1 MNSTTNQ
8 RLARALSTARG
19 IPIVDGLEAARPFI
33 DRVRAFAT
41 GQGLATLADS
51 ALAAK
56 AAVLRTAGPGHR
68 DFPSPAAE
76 AWLAEV
82 FALNAEFCRRELAQE
97 PFDGQLAAGYAMH
110 RGQLAQLATGEGK
123 TLAAVFPAVAAALAG
138 EAVHLLTANDYL
150 ARRDAAWMGPIYRR
164 WGFDAAAVQDGQPP
178 AARRAA
184 YGAAV
189 VYLTAREAGF
199 DYLRDQLA
207 YSADE
212 LVQRSFGLA
221 IVDEADLLLI
231 DEARIPLV
239 IAGAD
244 EGDGL
249 ELGRIDQAAAA
260 LEPGRDFQLDPAG
273 RRLSLTLA
281 GERRGAGL
289 LGLEGL
295 HHEPDRPA
303 WARLHAALHARH
315 LVRRDVDYLVRGGK
329 VELVDGFTGRIAD
342 KRQWPWG
349 IQAAIEAMEGVAVQP
364 EGRIYGRIT
373 IQHFIRLYPRLAAMT
388 ATAEPA
394 AAELQ
399 ECYGLAVAALP
410 PRLPPRRVD
419 EPDRVYRTKADKLAA
434 ACAEIARAHAR
445 GQPVL
450 AGTGSVAESEELA
463 AELERRGVACQVLNA
478 RQDEREAALVARA
491 GRRGMVTVS
500 TNMAGRGTD
509 IRLGDPEIPG
519 SAARVAAL
527 GGLLVVGTNRHESR
541 RIDDQLRGRSGRQ
554 GDPGTSVYFVSL
566 EDEFFTRYGVPEF
579 LPAWRE
585 TPTAPGDAPGPDGV
599 PRPAGDPRFL
609 AEVDRASRLIE
620 SQNATL
626 RRSLRRYA
634 ELAEFDRRYLRQLRD
649 EALLEGRLPETL
661 AAGCALAP
669 DEKSPALLVRLW
681 LHCLDGFWADHLAWA
696 DELREGIH
704 LMQYGGRDPGLEWD
718 RRLAERF
725 EQGLAETIEACAAEW
740 RALPPDAK
748 PEDLDAIGVRRPS
761 STWTYLVNENVL
773 PGFTLAMIA
782 SANLGFAAL
791 AAVPVFLFQEAA
803 KLAKRIKARA
813 KRT

>member
-19 IPIVDGLEAARPFI
+19 IPIVDGLEQARPFI

-41 GQGLATLADS
+41 SQGLAKLADS

-68 DFPSPAAE
+68 DSPSPAAE
-76 AWLAEV
+76 AWLADV

-97 PFDGQLAAGYAMH
+97 PFDGQLAAGYAMYH
-110 RGQLAQLATGEGK
+110 GRLAQLATGEGK
-123 TLAAVFPAVAAALAG
+123 TLAAVFPAVAAALTG
-138 EAVHLLTANDYL
+138 EAVHILTANDYL
-150 ARRDAAWMGPIYRR
+150 ARRDAAWMGPVYRR
-164 WGFDAAAVQDGQPP
+164 WRLDATAVQDGQP
-178 AARRAA
+178 AAERRAT
-184 YGAAV
+184 YGAGV

-207 YSADE
+207 YSQEE
-212 LVQRSFGLA
+212 LVQHGFGLA

-244 EGDGL
+244 ESDGL
-249 ELGRIDQAAAA
+249 DLQRIDRAAVA
-260 LEPGRDFQLDPAG
+260 LEPGKHLQLDPAG

-281 GERRGAGL
+281 GERRAAGL
-289 LGLEGL
+289 LDLEGL

-303 WARLHAALHARH
+303 WARLHAALHAHH
-315 LVRRDVDYLVRGGK
+315 LVRRDIDYLVRGGK

-342 KRQWPWG
+342 RRQWPWG
-349 IQAAIEAMEGVAVQP
+349 IQAAIEAKEGVAVQP
-364 EGRIYGRIT
+364 EGRIYGRIA

-394 AAELQ
+394 AAELH
-399 ECYGLAVAALP
+399 ECYGLAVAAVP
-410 PRLPPRRVD
+410 PRLPLRRVD
-419 EPDRVYRTKADKLAA
+419 EPDQVFRTKPEKMDA

-463 AELERRGVACQVLNA
+463 TELARRGVPCQVLNA
-478 RQDEREAALVARA
+478 RQDEHEAALVARA

-509 IRLGDPEIPG
+509 IRLGDPDVPG
-519 SAARVAAL
+519 SAAEVAAL
-527 GGLLVVGTNRHESR
+527 GGLLVVGMNRHESR

-554 GDPGTSVYFVSL
+554 GDPGRSIYLVSL

-579 LPAWRE
+579 LPTWRG
-585 TPTAPGDAPGPDGV
+585 ALASPGEL
-599 PRPAGDPRFL
+599 PRPASDPRFL

-634 ELAEFDRRYLRQLRD
+634 ELAELDRRYVRQLRD
-649 EALLEGRLPETL
+649 EALLGNRLPEGLAEGCGL
-661 AAGCALAP
+661 AADYP
-669 DEKSPALLVRLW
+669 TPPLLVRLW
-681 LHCLDGFWADHLAWA
+681 LHRLDGFWADHLAWA

-704 LMQYGGRDPGLEWD
+704 LMQFGGRDPGLEWD

-725 EQGLAETIEACAAEW
+725 EQGLAEAIEACAAEW
-740 RALPPDAK
+740 RALPPGAAL
-748 PEDLDAIGVRRPS
+748 EDLDAIGARRPT

-773 PGFTLAMIA
+773 PDFTLAMIA

-791 AAVPVFLFQEAA
+791 AAVPVFLVQEAA
-803 KLAKRIKARA
+803 KLAKQIITRA